1 MSGQIT
7 AELADSTAL
16 LDTHRVSVV
25 ATINSDLTGIKTILN
40 RYFLGAKL
48 GAKIQRAGV
57 GITKVT
63 LQGNPEHI
71 NSTLNILA
79 GVLRADYGATI
90 VWGEMSKVTAENR
103 FNSVTIEETL
113 NKDPSFGEFL
123 ETDFEEISIGG
134 SAMTENLKKMAIQV
148 VESVMGGVRGIG
160 CAKGWIPETRKK
172 HISVKLGDKEYD
184 LEISSISSMKN
195 LLWVIGKKFETTAPI
210 KSLYLLEDGDIV
222 LVNNVKDLR
231 NGFSYNSLTINEE
244 LPKKQ
249 PFEFSR
255 NMEDFFE
262 RLKVDEDMSEAQV
275 KIARE
280 KLGEQR
286 VRFKQLM
293 ATGDLALTDSVL
305 EKYGILQG
313 GLRKAI
319 LSVIKTNR

>member
-79 GVLRADYGATI
+79 GVLRAEYGAAI

-103 FNSVTIEETL
+103 FNSVTIEDTKATL
-113 NKDPSFGEFL
+113 NQDPSFGE
-123 ETDFEEISIGG
+123 EDFEEISFGG
-134 SAMTENLKKMAIQV
+134 SAMTENLNKMAIQV
-148 VESVMGGVRGIG
+148 VESVMGRGIG
-160 CAKGWIPETRKK
+160 CAKGWIPATRKK

-222 LVNNVKDLR
+222 LVNDVKDLR
-231 NGFSYNSLTINEE
+231 EDFVYNSLTVNEE

-249 PFEFSR
+249 TVKFSR
-255 NMEDFFE
+255 NMEEFFE
-262 RLKVDEDMSEAQV
+262 RLRTEQELDDDDMEIIKGSFGKQ
-275 KIARE
+275 KI
-280 KLGEQR
+280 K
-286 VRFKQLM
+286 FKNLM
-293 ATGDLALTDSVL
+293 ATGDLALTDWDL